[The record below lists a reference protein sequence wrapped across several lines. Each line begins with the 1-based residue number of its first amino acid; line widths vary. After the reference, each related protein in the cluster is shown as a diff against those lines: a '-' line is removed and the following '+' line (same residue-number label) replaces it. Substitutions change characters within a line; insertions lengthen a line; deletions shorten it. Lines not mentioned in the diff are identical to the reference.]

1 MSYTTTQWGTRALQ
15 KASIVAEDDT
25 PTAAQLAWA
34 VAVGTAL
41 FHECVS
47 QNVRFP
53 GGSYAALPDEYYD
66 AFPSLV
72 AYALESEVGL
82 MSKADA
88 EAAKALAKSNIRAIN
103 GMQPLTVRADDS
115 KASRAGFN
123 FTTGL

>member
-66 AFPSLV
+66 AFPRLV
-72 AYALESEVGL
+72 SYALKSEVGL
-82 MSKADA
+82 MSEGEA
-88 EAAKALAKSNIRAIN
+88 EGAMALAKATLRAIN
-103 GMQPLTVRADDS
+103 AMQPLTVRADDS
-115 KASRAGFN
+115 KSSRGGFN